1 MTQQQNKKRI
11 KLFILTGIAALV
23 LIGAPLVWRA
33 FEQSQAEPDPFLTT
47 DLVEQESAA
56 AVSPEAPQTTTEDQ
70 IDGSAE
76 STLDPDS
83 VSTIDIE
90 PMGITISYV
99 RGIPGFEFVVKRTTT
114 GTQYV
119 QFLSPDLAGETCTDD
134 EGAFAAIIKNPTSDE
149 DRTTVTDSVTV
160 EGDEYGLSL
169 DSDNCTSNQELFA
182 EYQDSFSEAFSL
194 LRLIPADLDS

>member
-1 MTQQQNKKRI
+1 M
-11 KLFILTGIAALV
+11 FILTGIAALV

-47 DLVEQESAA
+47 DVAEQEPAA
-56 AVSPEAPQTTTEDQ
+56 AVPAEASQTTSDEQSDAP
-70 IDGSAE
+70 AE

-99 RGIPGFEFVVKRTTT
+99 RGIPGFEFVVKRTAT

-134 EGAFAAIIKNPTSDE
+134 EGTFAAIIKNPTSEE
-149 DRTTVTDSVTV
+149 DQATITDSVTV

>member
-1 MTQQQNKKRI
+1 
-11 KLFILTGIAALV
+11 LFILTGIAALV

-47 DLVEQESAA
+47 DVAEQEPAA
-56 AVSPEAPQTTTEDQ
+56 AVPAEASQTTSDEQSDAP
-70 IDGSAE
+70 AE

-99 RGIPGFEFVVKRTTT
+99 RGIPGFEFVVKRTAT

-134 EGAFAAIIKNPTSDE
+134 EGTFAAIIKNPTSEE
-149 DRTTVTDSVTV
+149 DQATITDSVTV